1 MLNKCCFIGNLGRDP
16 EIRSLPNGGKVA
28 NLSIGVSE
36 AWKNKTTGEKM
47 EKTEW
52 VRVTVFNENIVNVIE
67 KYTAKG
73 DKIYIEGKMQTRKF
87 TDSAGVEK
95 YVTEI
100 ILGPYDS
107 KLVLLG
113 GKKSSESGA
122 KAGTESKANSGYA
135 PATAADAL
143 DGDEIPF

>member
-1 MLNKCCFIGNLGRDP
+1 MLNRCCFIGRLARDA

-36 AWKNKTTGEKM
+36 SWKRKDTGEKV

-52 VRVTVFNENIVNVIE
+52 VRVTVFNENIVNAIE

-73 DKIYIEGKMQTRKF
+73 DKIYIEGKLATRKF
-87 TDSAGVEK
+87 TDAAGVEK

-100 ILGPYDS
+100 ILGPYDA
-107 KLVLLG
+107 KLVLMG
-113 GKKSSESGA
+113 GGAQAGECAPYQESSDFHTVA
-122 KAGTESKANSGYA
+122 K
-135 PATAADAL
+135 
-143 DGDEIPF
+143 